1 MTTGVLLRI
10 FMLQGQRHHGELVYD
25 WLLRRAPTLG
35 ITGGAAYLPVTDGT
49 TDCKSNHFSN
59 WLASCLGGGIGE

>member
-1 MTTGVLLRI
+1 
-10 FMLQGQRHHGELVYD
+10 
-25 WLLRRAPTLG
+25 LLRRAPTLG